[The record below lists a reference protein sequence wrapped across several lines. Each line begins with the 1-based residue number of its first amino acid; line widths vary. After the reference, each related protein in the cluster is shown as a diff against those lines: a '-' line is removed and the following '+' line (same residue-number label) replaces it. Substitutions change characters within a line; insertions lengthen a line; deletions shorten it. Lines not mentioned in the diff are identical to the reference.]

1 MNQGVDFDKQIIPK
15 MKHQV
20 QVALLSV
27 SLNCY
32 FLGKKKSKLEKSEVL
47 FWTFRFRLF
56 VRPRFKR
63 VVTRSQY

>member
-1 MNQGVDFDKQIIPK
+1 
-15 MKHQV
+15 
-20 QVALLSV
+20 VALLSV

-32 FLGKKKSKLEKSEVL
+32 FLGKKKNKLEKSEVL